1 MNTPKPY
8 RTPTA
13 CEIVCQSVLLI
24 QTLSSDEI
32 KPGTGNVP
40 TDADVKIREEM
51 ANENLWI
58 GGLW

>member
-8 RTPTA
+8 HRPIVCDT
-13 CEIVCQSVLLI
+13 VCQSVLLL

-32 KPGTGNVP
+32 KPGTGDVP
-40 TDADVKIREEM
+40 TEADVKIREEM

-58 GGLW
+58 EGLW